1 MSVTMA
7 YLQRACMYKEA
18 LCFKQMVVD
27 AQVREMNVFIF
38 CRVCLS
44 YAEREVTAS
53 PPAVQA
59 AIKLCGRPGDKS
71 APEAHSD
78 DEMIKTILANPGTS
92 NPFE

>member
-18 LCFKQMVVD
+18 LCFKQVVVD
-27 AQVREMNVFIF
+27 AQVREMNVSVL
-38 CRVCLS
+38 CRVCPS
-44 YAEREVTAS
+44 YAEREITV
-53 PPAVQA
+53 PALQA